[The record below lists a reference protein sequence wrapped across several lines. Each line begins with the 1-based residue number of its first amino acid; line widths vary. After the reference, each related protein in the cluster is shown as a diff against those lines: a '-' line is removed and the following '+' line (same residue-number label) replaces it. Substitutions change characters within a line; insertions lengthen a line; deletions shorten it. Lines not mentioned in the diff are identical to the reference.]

1 MCIYDAHQKSDFRF
15 QVRMQGSFAECM
27 NNGTTSKTVLT
38 FHTWLTA
45 MWHGHAWQIVSFWN
59 TKVYVGRISTAVL
72 CIWGRDKRLTYTVW
86 PSWPRDSTMVLHT
99 SSSFWTWD
107 DMIENVWGNKKIYLV
122 QHAVVQDGAKII
134 LIWKENQ
141 RRSTYPCQ
149 SNHCWQVYCWL
160 GGGKHA
166 EPSYMICHF
175 ACFDPRNALVK
186 FMLRRILKTKEEIF
200 RILENMLLA
209 GNQCMEEN

>member
-15 QVRMQGSFAECM
+15 QDRMQGSFAECM
-27 NNGTTSKTVLT
+27 INGTTSKTVLT

-99 SSSFWTWD
+99 SSSFWTWN

-149 SNHCWQVYCWL
+149 SNHCWQVDCWL
-160 GGGKHA
+160 GGG
-166 EPSYMICHF
+166 ETWITYMIFHF

-186 FMLRRILKTKEEIF
+186 FMLCRILKTKEEIF
-200 RILENMLLA
+200 RSLENMSLV

>member
-15 QVRMQGSFAECM
+15 QDCMQGSFAECM
-27 NNGTTSKTVLT
+27 INGTTSKTVLT

-86 PSWPRDSTMVLHT
+86 PSWPR
-99 SSSFWTWD
+99 
-107 DMIENVWGNKKIYLV
+107 E

-149 SNHCWQVYCWL
+149 SNHCWQVDCWL
-160 GGGKHA
+160 GGG
-166 EPSYMICHF
+166 ETCITYMICHF

-186 FMLRRILKTKEEIF
+186 FMLCRILKTKEEIF
-200 RILENMLLA
+200 RSLENMSLV

>member
-1 MCIYDAHQKSDFRF
+1 MCIYDAHQKSYFRF
-15 QVRMQGSFAECM
+15 QDRMQGSFAECM
-27 NNGTTSKTVLT
+27 INGTTSKTVLT

-149 SNHCWQVYCWL
+149 SNHCWQMDCWL
-160 GGGKHA
+160 GGG
-166 EPSYMICHF
+166 
-175 ACFDPRNALVK
+175 
-186 FMLRRILKTKEEIF
+186 
-200 RILENMLLA
+200 NMHNLHDLPFCLLWS
-209 GNQCMEEN
+209 